1 MNRTLLITLAAVLAA
16 LCGVCLWQWK
26 READFRAAI
35 IDYHTRLETE
45 TKAHGETRQRLALL
59 EAEVTR
65 VTKLRDD
72 TEAQYLK
79 TLEELRALQLDW
91 AARGLTIEALS
102 RMVET
107 APAVENQSA
116 AIARQNELLKSLTA
130 ERDTAIE
137 KLNARTREF
146 NALTEK
152 YNKLIR

>member
-1 MNRTLLITLAAVLAA
+1 MNRPLLITLAAVLTA
-16 LCGVCLWQWK
+16 LCGLCLWQWK

-35 IDYHTRLETE
+35 LDYHTRLEAE
-45 TKAHGETRQRLALL
+45 TKAHGETRQRVAVL
-59 EAEVTR
+59 EAEVAR
-65 VTKLRDD
+65 ITKLRDD

-79 TLEELRALQLDW
+79 TLEELRALQPDW

-102 RMVET
+102 RLAA

-116 AIARQNELLKSLTA
+116 AIAKQNELLKSLTA
-130 ERDTAIE
+130 ERDAAIE